1 MTRCASTRSTV
12 SPHPGGQTVRRAR
25 GGRPGRDK
33 RLFVRDLSSLQFDEG
48 TGHLLALSDESRLVV
63 ELDTDGEP
71 VSTLSLLRGMHG
83 LKRSVPQAEGV
94 AMDDRGVLYLVSEP
108 NLFYVFS
115 KDEPAQP

>member
-1 MTRCASTRSTV
+1 MHV
-12 SPHPGGQTVRRAR
+12 VDD
-25 GGRPGRDK
+25 PGRDK
-33 RLFVRDLSSLQFDEG
+33 RLFVRDPSSLQFDEG

-71 VSTLSLLRGMHG
+71 VSTLSLLHG

>member
-1 MTRCASTRSTV
+1 M
-12 SPHPGGQTVRRAR
+12 
-25 GGRPGRDK
+25 
-33 RLFVRDLSSLQFDEG
+33 
-48 TGHLLALSDESRLVV
+48 SDESRLVV

-71 VSTLSLLRGMHG
+71 VSILSLLRGMHG

-115 KDEPAQP
+115 KDEPAQPPTRPTGRQSVPWPAQNCQFTPSE